1 VSESKNLNQKQLD
14 HQPIAEK
21 LRTELANLEP
31 TRRNRV
37 VEKFILAALSSIPW
51 IGGLLSTAASY
62 KTEEGSLRTNILQIQ
77 WLEEHQK
84 KITLLYETLE
94 EIQMRF
100 DGLGTV
106 IDERIQSEEYLTLV
120 RQGFRTWD
128 EAATAEKRH
137 CIANIITNSAGTR
150 ACSDDVVRL
159 FIDWIELYHE
169 THFAVIREIFQNPG
183 ATRYQIWSNLY
194 GMLPREDS
202 PEADLFKLLIRDLS
216 TGSVIR
222 QERDINQLGQF
233 VKKRPQH
240 TRKATSSNVME
251 SAFEETKA
259 YVLTEL
265 GKQFVHYTMNEAVTR
280 ITAPETSL
288 NDA

>member
-14 HQPIAEK
+14 DQSMVEK
-21 LRTELANLEP
+21 LRTELENLEP
-31 TRRNRV
+31 TRRKRIA
-37 VEKFILAALSSIPW
+37 EKFILAALGSIPW

-62 KTEEGSLRTNILQIQ
+62 RTEEGSFRTNILQIQ

-106 IDERIQSEEYLTLV
+106 IDERIQSEDYLTLV

-128 EAATAEKRH
+128 EATTAEKRH
-137 CIANIITNSAGTR
+137 FIANIITNSAGTR

-183 ATRYQIWSNLY
+183 STRYEIWSNLY
-194 GMLPREDS
+194 GTLPREDS
-202 PEADLFKLLIRDLS
+202 PEADLF
-216 TGSVIR
+216 
-222 QERDINQLGQF
+222 
-233 VKKRPQH
+233 
-240 TRKATSSNVME
+240 NVM
-251 SAFEETKA
+251 
-259 YVLTEL
+259 
-265 GKQFVHYTMNEAVTR
+265 
-280 ITAPETSL
+280 
-288 NDA
+288 